1 MPLWSWANVVSL
13 DAVAVGLLWQL
24 LYTTQFCQRFPAVYE
39 LAIIGLSIWLVYTAD
54 RLFDAIR
61 LDRTRP
67 HTFRHRFHAAHQT
80 QLTTI
85 WFVALAVDT
94 LLIVRFAHESQL
106 RWGCSAIAIVVAY
119 VTGIHLIRNASS
131 WFPKELQAGMLFAFG
146 VSLPAWSEISANGFV
161 ALLASVL
168 MTGFLFTGNCFAI
181 AHWEQDLD
189 SSQGFDSWFTRHP
202 AAGVW
207 LPWALIFQVTLAFAL
222 AFVGVIAPLIA
233 ACLIFGN
240 VLLFGLVVASRGKV
254 RQSDRRS
261 DSDVLVRMLVVLA
274 DVALVI
280 PPVAFVAAGAMS

>member
-67 HTFRHRFHAAHQT
+67 HTFRHRFHAAHQA

-168 MTGFLFTGNCFAI
+168 MTGFTPIGGSPPPRLGLMGWPRRAMDPTLESTVDGGRRFPQLSPPTP
-181 AHWEQDLD
+181 QD
-189 SSQGFDSWFTRHP
+189 HP
-202 AAGVW
+202 IMSNDRYRITNKKMPISLSVD
-207 LPWALIFQVTLAFAL
+207 
-222 AFVGVIAPLIA
+222 
-233 ACLIFGN
+233 N
-240 VLLFGLVVASRGKV
+240 VLSLGR
-254 RQSDRRS
+254 
-261 DSDVLVRMLVVLA
+261 
-274 DVALVI
+274 
-280 PPVAFVAAGAMS
+280 AG